1 MTAVVGFSRIRRVG
15 YYPLRGCC
23 FLDILAKLLANVN
36 SVHAY
41 CISAEDR

>member
-1 MTAVVGFSRIRRVG
+1 MTAVVGFSKIRRVG

-36 SVHAY
+36 SVHVHR
-41 CISAEDR
+41 IPAEDR